1 MKKWTLLV
9 IPQGQSATSTMLN
22 VYAIQIWCVVGLL
35 VALTFAS
42 AFFYKRYQITQDEL
56 ARAQEVTR
64 DLQANQS
71 SGNGAANPSLSP
83 DELAELGRQIRAEYE
98 ARDNAIT
105 RGLSELYDLEQQVR
119 EVHGLPPRTTA
130 AVPPPLNGNNVNGQ
144 GGAPSVFSEAPV
156 ETDEMMARPA
166 TLTYG
171 LARPSADV
179 MVQEINLR
187 TESLRD
193 LLHSMEE
200 MQDRVART
208 PSIWPTNHSRAQIS
222 SGFGYRRDPFNSSVR
237 HHDGVDFSA
246 PHGSNV
252 KVTGRGVVVGSE
264 YDQYLGNVV
273 KVDHGDGLETWYGHM
288 HERHVDVG
296 DQVER
301 GDVIG
306 LVGSTGRS
314 TGPHIHYEVRRNG
327 QPVDP
332 SKFLGN

>member
-9 IPQGQSATSTMLN
+9 IPQGQGATSTLN
-22 VYAIQIWCVVGLL
+22 LYSVQIWCVVALL

-42 AFFYKRYQITQDEL
+42 AFFYKRYQITRNELAQAQEITRELQTNRPNNGAPAPVLTSDEL
-56 ARAQEVTR
+56 T
-64 DLQANQS
+64 
-71 SGNGAANPSLSP
+71 
-83 DELAELGRQIRAEYE
+83 ELGRQIRAEYE
-98 ARDNAIT
+98 ARDDAIT
-105 RGLSELYDLEQQVR
+105 RDLSDLYDLEMQVR

-130 AVPPPLNGNNVNGQ
+130 AVPPPTNGNNANGQ
-144 GGAPSVFSEAPV
+144 GGAPSVFSGASLDA
-156 ETDEMMARPA
+156 DEMMARPA

-171 LARPSADV
+171 MARPSADV
-179 MVQEINLR
+179 IVQEINLR
-187 TESLRD
+187 TESLRE

-200 MQDRVART
+200 MQDQVART
-208 PSIWPTNHSRAQIS
+208 PSIWPTKHPRAQMS
-222 SGFGYRRDPFNSSVR
+222 SGFGYRRDPFNNSVR

-264 YDQYLGNVV
+264 YDQYLGHVV
-273 KVDHGDGLETWYGHM
+273 KVDHGEGIETWYGHM
-288 HERHVDVG
+288 HERHVNVG
-296 DQVER
+296 DEVDR

-314 TGPHIHYEVRRNG
+314 TGPHIHYEVRRDG

-332 SKFLGN
+332 AKYLGN